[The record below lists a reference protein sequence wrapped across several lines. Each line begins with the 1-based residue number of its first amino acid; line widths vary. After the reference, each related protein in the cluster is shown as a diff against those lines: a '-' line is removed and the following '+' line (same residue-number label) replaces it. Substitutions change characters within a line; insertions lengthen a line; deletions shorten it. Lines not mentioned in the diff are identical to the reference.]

1 MLQKMFNHRVFEDPC
16 IMVEILPRPMEIWE
30 VHLNICGNHEGFCAL
45 RSLSL
50 QSPAICWSTTWCVD
64 VKIQLIITK
73 SKHGVFPTSVKCK
86 GMPDPHLSFG
96 LRRHG
101 CLAQQL
107 SRLTQI
113 GEYVISFHFC
123 VYLRIAETLWDALNC
138 KQPMPLYA
146 ISADCGC
153 SRAVLVR

>member
-1 MLQKMFNHRVFEDPC
+1 MLQKMFNHRVFEDPLHHGWNTTATNGNLRGPF
-16 IMVEILPRPMEIWE
+16 EYLWKSRGASAPWDLFHSN
-30 VHLNICGNHEGFCAL
+30 HLQFVGAQLGVL
-45 RSLSL
+45 MWKSSSSPSLS
-50 QSPAICWSTTWCVD
+50 TVF
-64 VKIQLIITK
+64 
-73 SKHGVFPTSVKCK
+73 FPTSVKCK